1 MTDTQKVF
9 IVENR
14 MELGTKEIAEAIGMT
29 PSPVKAYI
37 RKHFLKPPEE
47 IIHKR
52 RTEAI
57 LRAKKNIDEDKS
69 REIGRI
75 DKAIEFAK
83 SLGYRNSAEA
93 IGELGANEFK
103 RQFKA
108 NLAKETAN

>member
-14 MELGTKEIAEAIGMT
+14 MELSCQQIAKKIGMT

-47 IIHKR
+47 IIQKR

-57 LRAKKNIDEDKS
+57 LRAKKN
-69 REIGRI
+69 
-75 DKAIEFAK
+75 
-83 SLGYRNSAEA
+83 Y
-93 IGELGANEFK
+93 
-103 RQFKA
+103 
-108 NLAKETAN
+108 